1 MRQRR
6 SELGVHPRQK
16 RPREPTQYRLTAA
29 GLLENAK
36 QTLHGEGLDGSEVPQ
51 ADIQPLTHG

>member
-51 ADIQPLTHG
+51 ADIHP